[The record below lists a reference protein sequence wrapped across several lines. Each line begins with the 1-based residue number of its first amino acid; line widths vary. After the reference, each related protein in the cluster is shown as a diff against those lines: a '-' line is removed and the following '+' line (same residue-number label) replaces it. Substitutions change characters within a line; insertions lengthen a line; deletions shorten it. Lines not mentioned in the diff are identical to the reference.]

1 MTICSVH
8 QLAKSYGSQLIFEN
22 LSFEI
27 NENEKIGFVGRN
39 GTGKTTLFKCLS
51 GIEHPDAG
59 TISIRKGVKV
69 GYLAQI
75 PIFPAGTTVEEVLRQ
90 AFAELNLLSNELA
103 QLEMEMSETEDP
115 DQLEKA
121 IARYGICQET
131 YENQGGY
138 EMDAKISAVANGLQL
153 QPVLNSDFDKIS
165 GGEKTKVSLGLMLLQ
180 APQILLLDEPTNHL
194 DIAAVEWLEGFLKEY
209 KGTVVVISHDRAF
222 LDEVAAKIIDLE
234 DGEVTVYHHN
244 YSGFISEKQKR
255 LMAEF
260 QAYQDQQKKVKKMRE
275 AIKRL
280 REWANQ
286 ANPPNEGLHKRA
298 RNMERAL
305 ERMEKLKK
313 PILNHRK
320 MDLHFEGSDRSGKKV
335 LTFEKVTKT
344 FGRRLVFE
352 NVSMKLSYK
361 DRAAIVGENGS
372 GKSTLL
378 KLVMGEHE
386 PDDAGVRIGS
396 SVKIGYLSQQL
407 ILTDAEVSI
416 IDYFR
421 EDLSVSEDDAR
432 HILAKFLFYGSA
444 VFKKMKNTS
453 GGERMRIQLAKLMQK
468 DLNFLILDE
477 PTNHLDIDSREVLEE
492 AIEHFDGTI
501 LAVSHDRYFL
511 NKLFTK
517 TFWLYEKRLHS
528 FDGNYSWAREK
539 MKGVIAEKE
548 VPSREVPKL
557 VVKKSNDVKQAPGPA
572 EIERQIDQHE
582 NELFRLEE
590 QMLSL
595 TDLAQLM
602 ELNRLKEEKEKQI
615 EWLYEQLEAIS

>member
-51 GIEHPDAG
+51 GIEQPDSG
-59 TISIRKGVKV
+59 TISIRKGMKV

-75 PIFPAGTTVEEVLRQ
+75 PMFPAGTTVDEVLRQ

-103 QLEMEMSETEDP
+103 QLEMEMSGTEDP
-115 DQLEKA
+115 DKLEKA
-121 IARYGICQET
+121 IARYGFFQET
-131 YENQGGY
+131 FEDRGGY

-153 QPVLNSDFDKIS
+153 QPLLNSNFDTIS

-180 APQILLLDEPTNHL
+180 SPQILLLDEPTNHL

-222 LDEVAAKIIDLE
+222 LDELAAKIIDLE

-260 QAYQDQQKKVKKMRE
+260 QAYQDQQKKMKKMRE

-335 LTFEKVTKT
+335 LTFENATKT
-344 FGRRLVFE
+344 FGRRQVFE
-352 NVSMKLSYK
+352 NISMQLSYK

-407 ILTDAEVSI
+407 FQTDAEVSI

-539 MKGVIAEKE
+539 MKGLLAEKE
-548 VPSREVPKL
+548 VPSKEVPKL
-557 VVKKSNDVKQAPGPA
+557 EVKKSKEVKQAATPA
-572 EIERQIDQHE
+572 EIEAKIEQHE
-582 NELFRLEE
+582 LELFRLEE

-602 ELNRLKEEKEKQI
+602 EVNRLKEEKEKQI
-615 EWLYEQLEAIS
+615 EWLYVQLEAIS

>member
-8 QLAKSYGSQLIFEN
+8 QLSKSYGSQLIFEN

-51 GIEHPDAG
+51 GIEQPDAG
-59 TISIRKGVKV
+59 TISIRKGMKV

-75 PIFPAGTTVEEVLRQ
+75 PMFPAGTTVDEVLRQ
-90 AFAELNLLSNELA
+90 AFAELHQLANELV
-103 QLEMEMSETEDP
+103 QLEKEMSDTEDP
-115 DQLEKA
+115 DKLEKA
-121 IARYGICQET
+121 IARYGICQEK
-131 YENQGGY
+131 YENLGGY

-153 QPVLNSDFDKIS
+153 QPLLNADFDHIS

-209 KGTVVVISHDRAF
+209 KGTVVVISHDRTF

-234 DGEVTVYHHN
+234 EGEVTVYHHN
-244 YSGFISEKQKR
+244 YSGFIAEKQKR

-260 QAYQDQQKKVKKMRE
+260 QAYQDQQKKIKKMRE

-305 ERMEKLKK
+305 ERIEKVKK

-320 MDLHFEGSDRSGKKV
+320 MDLHFDGTDRSGKKV
-335 LTFEKVTKT
+335 LTLENVTKT
-344 FGRRLVFE
+344 FGNRQVFG
-352 NVSMKLSYK
+352 NVSLQLTYK
-361 DRAAIVGENGS
+361 DRGAIVGENGS

-407 ILTDAEVSI
+407 SLPDSEVTI

-421 EDLSVSEDDAR
+421 EDLSVAEDDAR
-432 HILAKFLFYGSA
+432 HILAKFLFYGPA

-492 AIEHFDGTI
+492 AIEQFEGTI

-517 TFWLYEKRLHS
+517 TFWLYNKQLHA

-539 MKGVIAEKE
+539 MRGLLDEKE
-548 VPSREVPKL
+548 VPAKMVSKPEPEKSNA
-557 VVKKSNDVKQAPGPA
+557 VKKGAAPS
-572 EIERQIDQHE
+572 EIEWQIEQHE
-582 NELFRLEE
+582 TELFRLEE
-590 QMLSL
+590 KMLSL
-595 TDLAQLM
+595 SDLEELM
-602 ELNRLKEEKEKQI
+602 KLNRLKEEKEKQI

>member
-51 GIEHPDAG
+51 GIEQPDAG
-59 TISIRKGVKV
+59 TISIRKGMKV

-75 PIFPAGTTVEEVLRQ
+75 PMFPAGTTVDEVLRQ
-90 AFAELNLLSNELA
+90 AFAELHQLSNELA
-103 QLEMEMSETEDP
+103 QLEKEMSDTEDP
-115 DQLEKA
+115 VKLEKA
-121 IARYGICQET
+121 IARYGICQEK
-131 YENQGGY
+131 YENLGGY

-153 QPVLNSDFDKIS
+153 QPLLNADFDHIS

-209 KGTVVVISHDRAF
+209 KGTVVVISHDRTF
-222 LDEVAAKIIDLE
+222 LDEVAVKIIDLE

-244 YSGFISEKQKR
+244 YSGFIAEKQKR

-260 QAYQDQQKKVKKMRE
+260 QAYQDQQKKIKKMRE

-305 ERMEKLKK
+305 ERMEKVKK

-320 MDLHFEGSDRSGKKV
+320 MDLHFDGTDRSGKKV
-335 LTFEKVTKT
+335 LTFENVTKT
-344 FGRRLVFE
+344 FGNRQVFG
-352 NVSMKLSYK
+352 NVSLQLTYM

-407 ILTDAEVSI
+407 SLPDSEVTI

-421 EDLSVSEDDAR
+421 EDLSVAEDDAR
-432 HILAKFLFYGSA
+432 HILAKFLFYGPA

-492 AIEHFDGTI
+492 AIEQFEGTI

-517 TFWLYEKRLHS
+517 TFWLYDKQLHA
-528 FDGNYSWAREK
+528 FDGNYSWARDK
-539 MKGVIAEKE
+539 MRGLLDEKE
-548 VPSREVPKL
+548 VPVKIASKPEP
-557 VVKKSNDVKQAPGPA
+557 KKSNAVKKAAAPS
-572 EIERQIDQHE
+572 EIEMQIEQYE

-595 TDLAQLM
+595 SDLEQLM
-602 ELNRLKEEKEKQI
+602 ELNRLKEETEKQI
-615 EWLYEQLEAIS
+615 VWLYEQLEAIS

>member
-51 GIEHPDAG
+51 GIEQPDAG
-59 TISIRKGVKV
+59 TISIRKGMKV

-75 PIFPAGTTVEEVLRQ
+75 PMFPAGTTVDEVLRQ

-103 QLEMEMSETEDP
+103 QLEMEMSGTEDP
-115 DQLEKA
+115 DNLEKA

-131 YENQGGY
+131 FENRGGY
-138 EMDAKISAVANGLQL
+138 EMDAKISAVANGLQM
-153 QPVLNSDFDKIS
+153 QPLLNSDFDTIS

-234 DGEVTVYHHN
+234 DGEATVYHHN

-260 QAYQDQQKKVKKMRE
+260 HAYQDQQKKMKKMRE

-335 LTFEKVTKT
+335 LTFENASKT
-344 FGRRLVFE
+344 FGSRKVFE
-352 NVSMKLSYK
+352 NISMQLSYK

-407 ILTDAEVSI
+407 FQTDAEVTI

-421 EDLSVSEDDAR
+421 ENLFVSEDDAR

-501 LAVSHDRYFL
+501 LTVSHDRYFL

-517 TFWLYEKRLHS
+517 TFWLYEKRLYS

-539 MKGVIAEKE
+539 MKGLLSEKE
-548 VPSREVPKL
+548 VPSKEVPKL
-557 VVKKSNDVKQAPGPA
+557 VVKKSNEVKQAAAPA
-572 EIERQIDQHE
+572 EIEAEIEKHE
-582 NELFRLEE
+582 IELFRLEE

-602 ELNRLKEEKEKQI
+602 ELNRLKEEKEKKI

>member
-51 GIEHPDAG
+51 GIEQPDAG
-59 TISIRKGVKV
+59 TISIRKGMKV

-75 PIFPAGTTVEEVLRQ
+75 PMFPAGTTVDEVLRQ
-90 AFAELNLLSNELA
+90 AFAELHQLSNELA
-103 QLEMEMSETEDP
+103 QLEKEMSDTEDP
-115 DQLEKA
+115 VKLEKA
-121 IARYGICQET
+121 IARYGICQEK
-131 YENQGGY
+131 YENLGGY

-153 QPVLNSDFDKIS
+153 QPLLNADFDHIS

-209 KGTVVVISHDRAF
+209 KGTVVVISHDRTF
-222 LDEVAAKIIDLE
+222 LDEVAVKIIDLE

-244 YSGFISEKQKR
+244 YSGFIAEKQKR

-260 QAYQDQQKKVKKMRE
+260 QAYQDQQKKIKKMRE

-298 RNMERAL
+298 RNMELAL
-305 ERMEKLKK
+305 ERMEKVKK
-313 PILNHRK
+313 PILNNRK
-320 MDLHFEGSDRSGKKV
+320 MDLHFDGTDRSGKKV
-335 LTFEKVTKT
+335 LTFENVTKT
-344 FGRRLVFE
+344 FGNRQVFG
-352 NVSMKLSYK
+352 NVSLQLTYM

-407 ILTDAEVSI
+407 SLPDSEVTI

-421 EDLSVSEDDAR
+421 EDLSVAEDDAR
-432 HILAKFLFYGSA
+432 HILAKFLFYGPA

-492 AIEHFDGTI
+492 AIEQFEGTI

-517 TFWLYEKRLHS
+517 TFWLYDKQLHA
-528 FDGNYSWAREK
+528 FDGNYSWARDK
-539 MKGVIAEKE
+539 MRGLLDEKE
-548 VPSREVPKL
+548 VPVKIASKPEP
-557 VVKKSNDVKQAPGPA
+557 KKSNAVKKAAAPS
-572 EIERQIDQHE
+572 EIEMQIEQYE
-582 NELFRLEE
+582 TELFRLEE

-595 TDLAQLM
+595 SDLEQLM
-602 ELNRLKEEKEKQI
+602 ELNRLKEETEKQI
-615 EWLYEQLEAIS
+615 VWLYEQLEAIS

>member
-51 GIEHPDAG
+51 GIEQPDAG
-59 TISIRKGVKV
+59 TISIRKGMKV

-75 PIFPAGTTVEEVLRQ
+75 PMFPAGTTVDEVLRQ
-90 AFAELNLLSNELA
+90 AFAELHQLSNELA
-103 QLEMEMSETEDP
+103 QLEKEMSDTEDP
-115 DQLEKA
+115 VKLEKA
-121 IARYGICQET
+121 IARYGICQEK
-131 YENQGGY
+131 YENLGGY

-153 QPVLNSDFDKIS
+153 QPLLNADFDHIS

-209 KGTVVVISHDRAF
+209 KGTVVVISHDRTF
-222 LDEVAAKIIDLE
+222 LDEVAVKIIDLE

-244 YSGFISEKQKR
+244 YSGFIAEKQKR

-260 QAYQDQQKKVKKMRE
+260 QAYQDQQKKIKKMRE

-305 ERMEKLKK
+305 ERMEKVKK

-320 MDLHFEGSDRSGKKV
+320 MDLHFDGTDRSGKKV
-335 LTFEKVTKT
+335 LTFENVTKT
-344 FGRRLVFE
+344 FGNRQVFG
-352 NVSMKLSYK
+352 NVSLQLTYM

-407 ILTDAEVSI
+407 SLPDSEVTI

-421 EDLSVSEDDAR
+421 EDLSVAEDDAR
-432 HILAKFLFYGSA
+432 HILAKFLFYGPA

-492 AIEHFDGTI
+492 AIEQFEGTI

-517 TFWLYEKRLHS
+517 TFWLYDKQLHA
-528 FDGNYSWAREK
+528 FDGNYSWARDK
-539 MKGVIAEKE
+539 MRGLLDEKE
-548 VPSREVPKL
+548 VPVKIASKPEP
-557 VVKKSNDVKQAPGPA
+557 KKSNAVKKAAAPS
-572 EIERQIDQHE
+572 EIEMQIEQYE
-582 NELFRLEE
+582 TELFRLEE

-595 TDLAQLM
+595 SDLEQLM
-602 ELNRLKEEKEKQI
+602 ELNRLKEEIEKQI
-615 EWLYEQLEAIS
+615 VWLYEQLEAIS

>member
-59 TISIRKGVKV
+59 TISIRKGMKV

-75 PIFPAGTTVEEVLRQ
+75 PLFPAGTTVEEVLRQ

-115 DQLEKA
+115 DKLEKT

-153 QPVLNSDFDKIS
+153 QPLLKSDFDKIS

-352 NVSMKLSYK
+352 NVSMQLSYK

-421 EDLSVSEDDAR
+421 EDLSISEDDAR

-517 TFWLYEKRLHS
+517 TFWIYEKRLHS

-539 MKGVIAEKE
+539 MKGHLAEKE

-557 VVKKSNDVKQAPGPA
+557 AVKKSNDVLQAPGSA
-572 EIERQIDQHE
+572 EIERQIEQHE